1 MAVYSI
7 IQQEPE
13 GIPKPITQAASIV
26 VQPESLKNF
35 EYPGT
40 RQGSGIL
47 PVLGPNGA
55 CSERGMLRLEGLGH
69 AGIGSSEHPDPKLYT
84 PNPTP

>member
-47 PVLGPNGA
+47 PQSWGLTVRVVSEA
-55 CSERGMLRLEGLGH
+55 CSDL
-69 AGIGSSEHPDPKLYT
+69 KV
-84 PNPTP
+84 